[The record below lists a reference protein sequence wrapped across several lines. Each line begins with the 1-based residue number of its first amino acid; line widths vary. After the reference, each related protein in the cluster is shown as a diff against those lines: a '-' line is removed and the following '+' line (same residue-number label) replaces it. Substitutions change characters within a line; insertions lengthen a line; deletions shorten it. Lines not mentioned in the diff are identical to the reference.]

1 MKRLLIVASVVA
13 CLWGSWC
20 MLQEGIH
27 REEKVMRNA
36 RMIDTSAQH
45 SQSKGQHYY
54 NTYGYFV
61 DQETGL
67 RFGDSIND
75 SLYRQFER
83 DGNKPI
89 EVSWKYSIDRR
100 EQTSVGTFYT
110 LFGSL
115 GIIVALVVL
124 GYIAAHELQNLRK
137 RKKWQE

>member
-1 MKRLLIVASVVA
+1 MKRLLIVASVVV
-13 CLWGSWC
+13 CLCGSWS
-20 MLQEGIH
+20 MLQEGV
-27 REEKVMRNA
+27 RRDEKVMRNA

-45 SQSKGQHYY
+45 TQSKGNHYY

-67 RFGDSIND
+67 RFSDSIND

-89 EVSWKYSIDRR
+89 EVSWKYSIDKR
-100 EQTSVGTFYT
+100 EQTSVALFYT

-115 GIIVALVVL
+115 GIIVASVVL
-124 GYIAAHELQNLRK
+124 IYIAAHEFQKLRK
-137 RKKWQE
+137 RKKCLE